1 MNKKS
6 DTHHTETTVKET
18 GRSVISAQSTV
29 RIKATSLWR
38 IMSVISPLLALII
51 IVANSAD
58 ARAQGLFGGSK
69 SGRTLVALKTGQR
82 TGTIIV
88 SFADRRIY
96 KVLDKQRA
104 ISYPIAIPKG
114 GASWSGNL
122 PVSRKTVNPSWTPT
136 ARMRRE
142 NPKLPAYVPGG
153 HPRNPLGVRALY
165 LGSTLYRIHGTDAP
179 WLIGDSVSSGCI
191 RMYNK
196 DVIDLYDRTP
206 IGTRVV
212 VNSKQYTT
220 TSFASQSRSKVT
232 FDPFASN

>member
-1 MNKKS
+1 MKY
-6 DTHHTETTVKET
+6 DTYHTEKTVKET
-18 GRSVISAQSTV
+18 GRSEIWAQSTV
-29 RIKATSLWR
+29 RGKATSFWR

-51 IVANSAD
+51 LAANSAD
-58 ARAQGLFGGSK
+58 ARAQGLFGSSK
-69 SGRTLVALKTGQR
+69 SGRTLVTLKTGQR
-82 TGTIIV
+82 AGTIIV

-114 GASWSGNL
+114 GASWSGSL

-165 LGSTLYRIHGTDAP
+165 LGNTLYRIHGTNDP
-179 WLIGDSVSSGCI
+179 GSIGRAVSSGCI
-191 RMYNK
+191 RLFNEDIK
-196 DVIDLYDRTP
+196 NLYERVPT
-206 IGTRVV
+206 GTRVV
-212 VNSKQYTT
+212 IVG
-220 TSFASQSRSKVT
+220 
-232 FDPFASN
+232 